1 MRRLI
6 VIITALMLFSPA
18 RSTSQVTPPLKP
30 DSIRMAVIG
39 DMGTGETR
47 QYDVARRMMEAH
59 ATFPFDFVVMLG
71 DNIYGG
77 STPKDFER
85 KFSVPYKPLLD
96 AGVKFY
102 ASLGNHDNANERF
115 YAPYNMN
122 GSAYYS
128 FKKGNVRFF
137 ALDSN
142 YMDPKQLAW
151 LENELKGAG
160 DGNWKI
166 CYFHH
171 PLYSSGK
178 THGSSTDLRK
188 LLEPLFRRYYV
199 NVVFAGHD
207 HVYERVKPQDGI
219 YYFTEG
225 SSGELRAGDLNRS
238 AITAKGYDSDNT
250 FMVVEFAGDQ
260 MNFQTISRTGQ
271 TVDSGTIVRQAQT
284 SSATVAS
291 PKCAV
296 SVSAKTPS
304 SSVRGSLASLRHPE
318 SCLPTVKPNPAPG
331 LL

>member
-1 MRRLI
+1 
-6 VIITALMLFSPA
+6 
-18 RSTSQVTPPLKP
+18 
-30 DSIRMAVIG
+30 MAVIG

-102 ASLGNHDNANERF
+102 ASLGNHDNTNERF

-122 GSAYYS
+122 GSTYYS

-160 DGNWKI
+160 DGDWKI

-188 LLEPLFRRYYV
+188 LLEPLFIRYHV

-284 SSATVAS
+284 SSATLAS

-296 SVSAKTPS
+296 SVSAKTP
-304 SSVRGSLASLRHPE
+304 VLRSGE
-318 SCLPTVKPNPAPG
+318 VWQAYITLSRAY